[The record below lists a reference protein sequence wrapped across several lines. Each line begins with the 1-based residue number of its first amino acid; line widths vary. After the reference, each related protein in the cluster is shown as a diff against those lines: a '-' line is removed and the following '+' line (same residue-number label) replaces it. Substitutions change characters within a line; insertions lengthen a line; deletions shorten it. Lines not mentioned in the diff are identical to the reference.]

1 MSLSFR
7 CKLFTIHHSP
17 FPIPIPISLSCVQMM
32 QQQKETPQQAF
43 GKIKQYCAY
52 QERCHS
58 EVKER
63 LYSYGLLK
71 VEVEEIL
78 SKLIEENY
86 LNEERFAKSFAGG
99 KFRVKHW
106 GKRKIRQHLQQRGI
120 AGYNLEQ
127 AMKEIAPD
135 DYRETLTEL
144 LTKKRLLIRDENPMV
159 VKQKLVRY
167 ALSKGYES
175 DLIWQVLGAEE

>member
-1 MSLSFR
+1 MTEYLKDALRKAASF
-7 CKLFTIHHSP
+7 
-17 FPIPIPISLSCVQMM
+17 
-32 QQQKETPQQAF
+32 
-43 GKIKQYCAY
+43 CAY
-52 QERCHS
+52 QERTQQ
-58 EVKER
+58 EVRDR
-63 LYSYGLLK
+63 LNDWDIYGDDAE
-71 VEVEEIL
+71 EVIAE
-78 SKLIEENY
+78 LISQNY

-135 DYRETLTEL
+135 NYRETLTVL
-144 LTKKRLLIRDENPMV
+144 LDKRRLSIRDDNPLV

-175 DLIWQVLGAEE
+175 DLIWQVLGQLDEPTE